1 MLVLLGGMA
10 ACFGLGVVR
19 EDERRGREGTATGAG
34 CVRRRVVGKT
44 PGIHRLARLR
54 RLRLDGGTSLPFA
67 ELGDGGRPPLLVL
80 PGIAEGLRP
89 IGRVGTVL
97 AALFYRDLAEFRVI
111 VASRRV
117 LARAGETT
125 ATMADDLALLL
136 EALAAGPAVVHG
148 ISLGG
153 FVAEHLA
160 VRHPHLVAGLVLGST
175 VAHVDAGTAGIV
187 DRWER
192 LAREARWAE
201 LQRDMLETVYTGEMP
216 RRHRLVAE
224 ANRRG
229 VRLMPGPLL
238 AERFAAHCDAA
249 RGHDARSLLG
259 RIACPTLVLGG
270 EADVVTR
277 PERMRELA
285 EGIPGARLVL
295 FERAGHGAFEQR
307 KREWDA
313 AVLEFARGQV

>member
-1 MLVLLGGMA
+1 MRTNGRPVRGQRPPRRAFRSPPGGNTLGI
-10 ACFGLGVVR
+10 
-19 EDERRGREGTATGAG
+19 D
-34 CVRRRVVGKT
+34 
-44 PGIHRLARLR
+44 RLARLR
-54 RLRLDGGTSLPFA
+54 RLRLDGGASLPFA
-67 ELGDGGRPPLLVL
+67 DLGDGGRSPLLVL

-89 IGRVGTVL
+89 VGRMGAVL
-97 AALFYRDLAEFRVI
+97 AALFYRDLDAFRVI
-111 VASRRV
+111 VPSRRV
-117 LARAGETT
+117 PARAGETT
-125 ATMADDLALLL
+125 ATMADDLAALL

-153 FVAEHLA
+153 FVAQHLA
-160 VRHPHLVAGLVLGST
+160 VRHPHLVARLVLGST
-175 VAHVDAGTAGIV
+175 VARVDRRTAAIV

-216 RRHRLVAE
+216 RRHRLIAA
-224 ANRRG
+224 ANRAG

-249 RGHDARSLLG
+249 RGHDARALLG
-259 RIACPTLVLGG
+259 RIARPTLVLGG

-277 PERMRELA
+277 PEQMRELA

-295 FERAGHGAFEQR
+295 FDGAGHGAFEQR

-313 AVLEFARGQV
+313 AVLAFARGGAEPLGAVSPAAH